1 MPYLTN
7 MLDSFSK
14 KEDYQ
19 LVVDQTNF
27 GILTAVQS
35 LPVAHA
41 VSLGI
46 PNTSVM
52 NVLLPEVQEFRTR
65 SYRASTTANFIL
77 VKRMIQAS
85 VPCEANVAL
94 QVNETQNNRLFDV
107 IPMAEVTPEWTERR
121 RLANARANGL
131 ITLEQKIERYMAR
144 AKTFSGDEIFIPFIA
159 EELKKGSSPAIEEW
173 ANIRGVTVHEARVD
187 LEIKVKTAQLV
198 VSNLNA
204 VWEKYV
210 ERINS
215 FNTFA
220 EINNCLSYDVES
232 SLRNGTQ

>member
-1 MPYLTN
+1 MVN
-7 MLDSFSK
+7 
-14 KEDYQ
+14 
-19 LVVDQTNF
+19 
-27 GILTAVQS
+27 S
-35 LPVAHA
+35 LPAAHA

-65 SYRASTTANFIL
+65 SYRNDVTANLTL
-77 VKRMIQAS
+77 VKRMVQAS

-94 QVNETQNNRLFDV
+94 QVNETKNNRLFDV
-107 IPMAEVTPEWTERR
+107 IPMQAFEPDWFAKRK
-121 RLANARANGL
+121 LANARANGF
-131 ITLEQKIERYMAR
+131 ITLEQKLERYMAR
-144 AKTFSGDEIFIPFIA
+144 AKTFSGDEIFIPFMA
-159 EELKKGSSPAIEEW
+159 EELKKESSPAIEEW
-173 ANIRGVTVHEARVD
+173 ANIRGVTVQEARVD

-210 ERINS
+210 ERINTL
-215 FNTFA
+215 NTFA

>member
-1 MPYLTN
+1 

-27 GILTAVQS
+27 GILTVVNS
-35 LPVAHA
+35 LPAAHA

-65 SYRASTTANFIL
+65 SYRNDATSNLTL
-77 VKRMIQAS
+77 VKRMVQAS

-94 QVNETQNNRLFDV
+94 QVNETKNNRLFDV
-107 IPMAEVTPEWTERR
+107 IPMQAFESDWVAKRK
-121 RLANARANGL
+121 LANARANGF
-131 ITLEQKIERYMAR
+131 ITLEQKLERYMAR
-144 AKTFSGDEIFIPFIA
+144 AKTFSGDEIFIPFMA
-159 EELKKGSSPAIEEW
+159 NELKKELSPAIEEW
-173 ANIRGVTVHEARVD
+173 ANIRGVSIQEARVD

-210 ERINS
+210 ERINTL
-215 FNTFA
+215 NTFA